1 MKKTGY
7 AALILI
13 AALLTGCTRGELS
26 SSSLSALE
34 SSEQTNQ
41 SHQTEQPVSDEP
53 ADDTAEAVSA
63 ESSAG
68 EPSREAAWNEADYPE
83 LDISEV
89 PAKGEGTVK
98 MTLRPYA
105 LDDVCVW
112 LLADDAYSDGGKIL
126 CTGMHIGLSVSGVE
140 QDIIEAPES
149 LASADG
155 VFAFDPEQSSEQVGY
170 TSMPYTLYGV
180 NSFSDESTAG
190 CAYYG
195 ISGSEGEE
203 RHYTLVYQGYTNGR
217 CLLTPEKVYSLPPE
231 QLSGEYTMSACPAV
245 VSCDGALSQQ
255 EALDRLAAEYLD
267 SMTGDSAERSFSV
280 LEYRNISTLIFGASM
295 EAPADEY
302 GYAQAPWNSLE
313 TWEMSQNTWIVDI
326 SAQFRGEGSVDSI
339 GQLDTDEWY
348 DLPLG
353 GFPPR
358 CWLMYNDGESWY
370 LWSRNAYRTTPGV
383 LS

>member
-13 AALLTGCTRGELS
+13 SALLTGCTNQLS
-26 SSSLSALE
+26 SSTMSALE
-34 SSEQTNQ
+34 SAEQTSQ
-41 SHQTEQPVSDEP
+41 TAQTEQSVSDEP
-53 ADDTAEAVSA
+53 AGDTAEAVSA

-68 EPSREAAWNEADYPE
+68 EPSRGAAWNEADYPE

-195 ISGSEGEE
+195 ISGSDGEE
-203 RHYTLVYQGYTNGR
+203 RHYTL
-217 CLLTPEKVYSLPPE
+217 
-231 QLSGEYTMSACPAV
+231 
-245 VSCDGALSQQ
+245 
-255 EALDRLAAEYLD
+255 
-267 SMTGDSAERSFSV
+267 
-280 LEYRNISTLIFGASM
+280 EYRG
-295 EAPADEY
+295 
-302 GYAQAPWNSLE
+302 
-313 TWEMSQNTWIVDI
+313 
-326 SAQFRGEGSVDSI
+326 
-339 GQLDTDEWY
+339 
-348 DLPLG
+348 
-353 GFPPR
+353 
-358 CWLMYNDGESWY
+358 
-370 LWSRNAYRTTPGV
+370 
-383 LS
+383 